1 MFKARKLKGGFFEIL
16 GLEKFLREKLEAMQR
31 AARLGPPSKKTA
43 RKIQSVRSMKFA
55 GPSAPSVLDLL
66 VSALEAHPRRQELV
80 KAGRRPDQLLR
91 SLIPLYL
98 VRKGDGVSSGVTSK
112 FWDLHGVR
120 YAAPNA
126 AKALREHKGFA
137 RNFKGGRQ
145 ITPTGVKYVEQALKA
160 KKAA

>member
-16 GLEKFLREKLEAMQR
+16 GLEKFLKAKLEAMQR
-31 AARLGPPSKKTA
+31 VARLGPPSKKTA
-43 RKIQSVRSMKFA
+43 RKIQSVRSMKIA
-55 GPSAPSVLDLL
+55 GPAAPSVLDLL
-66 VSALEAHPRRQELV
+66 VSALEAHPRRQDLV

-137 RNFKGGRQ
+137 RSYKGGRQ
-145 ITPTGVKYVEQALKA
+145 ITSTGVKYVEQALKA